1 MLTIIGGIHA
11 REALSGAPWYSREL
25 RLIECPAGVAPL
37 ASENTHYRKQ
47 PHDHWSRNLSPRPLS
62 GRISPTFRSRSIE
75 PILMTGKGK
84 KISVNPLSALETS
97 ATTRSIQVST
107 PATKGSC
114 TNPRFGRAASPHSS

>member
-47 PHDHWSRNLSPRPLS
+47 PHAHFPLAAN
-62 GRISPTFRSRSIE
+62 RADIDDRERKKDQCE
-75 PILMTGKGK
+75 PSLG
-84 KISVNPLSALETS
+84 A
-97 ATTRSIQVST
+97 
-107 PATKGSC
+107 
-114 TNPRFGRAASPHSS
+114 